1 MGRFDS
7 GQIVS
12 LFFLV
17 PGLWSVFV
25 FVSEVHWSELV
36 FSCMLFAVIT
46 LNSELKVPTPMA
58 CLILASMLFWLML
71 LSYLVLFKSEKVK
84 KRTGSR
90 NKSQK
95 VKRFRRK
102 SCHSSLS

>member
-12 LFFLV
+12 LLLLI

-25 FVSEVHWSELV
+25 FVNEVNWSELV
-36 FSCMLFAVIT
+36 FSWMLFVVIT
-46 LNSELKVPTPMA
+46 LNSELRMPATMG

-71 LSYLVLFKSEKVK
+71 LSYLVLHIQE
-84 KRTGSR
+84 
-90 NKSQK
+90 
-95 VKRFRRK
+95 
-102 SCHSSLS
+102 